1 MYSSTGFGH
10 LACGFWPAHSP
21 GCVPAHVFSL
31 FLSLLPGHRSWLD
44 GFSSSPTKLHVHLS
58 YSLGNRNSD
67 SFQLVF
73 SGNFSVCRCIF
84 DEFVGVGELHMLLL
98 CYLRNPSIGPEW
110 SFEPM
115 SVWLNGKILSSMT
128 YCTSKLSLAIQWLH
142 PITRKYISH
151 QQYSPANE

>member
-44 GFSSSPTKLHVHLS
+44 GFSSSPTQLHVHLS

-84 DEFVGVGELHMLLL
+84 DVFVGGGELQVLLFYNVQHPFVFLRKGFWIPYDSRLIFFSFHFCQFGTHSVVTL
-98 CYLRNPSIGPEW
+98 CR
-110 SFEPM
+110 
-115 SVWLNGKILSSMT
+115 
-128 YCTSKLSLAIQWLH
+128 
-142 PITRKYISH
+142 
-151 QQYSPANE
+151 